1 MIHVSKN
8 AWLDFILVL
17 KKSYCKKKDVYIYIY
32 IYIYMHYVYSVFLFL
47 LMPVDFLA
55 LNYYITMAHF
65 KI

>member
-1 MIHVSKN
+1 
-8 AWLDFILVL
+8 
-17 KKSYCKKKDVYIYIY
+17 
-32 IYIYMHYVYSVFLFL
+32 MHYVYSVILFL

>member
-17 KKSYCKKKDVYIYIY
+17 KKSYCKKRDVY